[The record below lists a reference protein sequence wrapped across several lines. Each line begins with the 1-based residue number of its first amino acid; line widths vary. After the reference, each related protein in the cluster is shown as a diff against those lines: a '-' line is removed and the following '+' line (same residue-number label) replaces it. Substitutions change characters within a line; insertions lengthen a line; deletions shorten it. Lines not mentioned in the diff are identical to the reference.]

1 MVPLYRRKNFIKDG
15 DYYGRSNAGQ
25 RRSHRIAEIAA
36 NLNASLTEDFHL
48 SSLQYF
54 PLLGGLEDRLNI
66 ELDYSGFLTDVHTV
80 NEAIDYVAKI
90 VYQASTES

>member
-1 MVPLYRRKNFIKDG
+1 MADQTRVKDVVIELLATVTER
-15 DYYGRSNAGQ
+15 DV
-25 RRSHRIAEIAA
+25 AEIAA

-54 PLLGGLEDRLNI
+54 PLLGGLEDGLNI
-66 ELDYSGFLTDVHTV
+66 VLDYSGFLTDVHTV

>member
-1 MVPLYRRKNFIKDG
+1 MVIIVADQTRVKDVVIELLATVTER
-15 DYYGRSNAGQ
+15 DV
-25 RRSHRIAEIAA
+25 AEIAA

>member
-1 MVPLYRRKNFIKDG
+1 MADQTRVKDVVIELLATVTER
-15 DYYGRSNAGQ
+15 DV
-25 RRSHRIAEIAA
+25 AEIVA

>member
-1 MVPLYRRKNFIKDG
+1 MVIIMADQTRVKDAVIELLATVTER
-15 DYYGRSNAGQ
+15 DV
-25 RRSHRIAEIAA
+25 AEIAT